1 MKLDLNFELKNLE
14 GQPIEGANVGK
25 LLANTLVTETKGDA
39 LKYWDWA
46 TKLNNGKVLDIDL
59 SDAEVLKNFIKQ
71 HEGFTVLLKAQ
82 ILPLFK

>member
-14 GQPIEGANVGK
+14 GQPIENANVGK
-25 LLANTLVTETKGDA
+25 LIANTLISETKGDA
-39 LKYWDWA
+39 LKYFDWA
-46 TKLNNGKVLDIDL
+46 NKLYAGKTLDIDL
-59 SDAEVLKNFIKQ
+59 SDAEVLKNFIKN

>member
-1 MKLDLNFELKNLE
+1 MKLDFNFELKSLD
-14 GQPIEGANVGK
+14 GQVIENANAGK
-25 LLANTLVTETKGDA
+25 LIANSLVSETKGDA

-46 TKLNNGKVLDIDL
+46 NKLYTGKSLDIDL